1 MNHTHAD
8 TRREGGSGG
17 PPAKESS
24 LTKEEAVRSVKIL
37 AIAAGL
43 LLACAAGPASADSP
57 VPAPDSVWTADTAL
71 LRTPA
76 AATDTAA
83 NPAPSVSD
91 GAPSPAEIAT
101 MRERVNYPI
110 TVRGRVK
117 HPITIIRVF
126 LGRDAYDV
134 RGARFD
140 SRGVAF
146 APGNL
151 RGVPAWDNGGSN
163 GDGTRPAPLASPIG
177 WDRIERITMRK
188 PCGARGAL
196 VGAVAGG
203 VAYAAICGW
212 VRQSNGEVG
221 MEGLVLLPLAPL
233 GALLGSAFGAF
244 RWRSEPVW
252 RRAGTDPGSTA
263 PSRR

>member
-1 MNHTHAD
+1 MRN
-8 TRREGGSGG
+8 
-17 PPAKESS
+17 
-24 LTKEEAVRSVKIL
+24 VRVL
-37 AIAAGL
+37 AIAAAL
-43 LLACAAGPASADSP
+43 LLACAAGTASAGSP
-57 VPAPDSVWTADTAL
+57 VPAPDSAWTADTAL
-71 LRTPA
+71 LRAPA

-83 NPAPSVSD
+83 NSAPSVSD
-91 GAPSPAEIAT
+91 GAPSPAEIVT
-101 MRERVNYPI
+101 VRERVNYPI
-110 TVRGRVK
+110 TVRGRVNY
-117 HPITIIRVF
+117 PITIIRVF

-196 VGAVAGG
+196 VGAVAGA
-203 VAYAAICGW
+203 VAYTAICGW
-212 VRQSNGEVG
+212 ARQSNGEVG
-221 MEGLVLLPLAPL
+221 MEGLVLLPLVPL
-233 GALLGSAFGAF
+233 GALLGSALGAF

-252 RRAGTDPGSTA
+252 QRETDPSASA
-263 PSRR
+263 PGAHR